1 MDANST
7 FYVCSLIE
15 YIGRKRKLRRE
26 DVVAALGAEALSR
39 IYRYADTFHCEPIG
53 KVADDFIRL
62 RSVPEGDFDN
72 VAACRYDPPDYW
84 TRGAVFGRLADD
96 TAEARPPAEAIAV
109 VYASPVGRALS
120 NYNTDLF
127 YQSRDYLKC
136 CFDAGRI
143 LEDE

>member
-15 YIGRKRKLRRE
+15 YIGRNRKLSRE
-26 DVVAALGAEALSR
+26 DVVSALGPETLSR
-39 IYRYADTFHCEPIG
+39 IYRYSDTFHCEPIG

-62 RSVPEGDFDN
+62 RTVPEGDYDN

-84 TRGAVFGRLADD
+84 TMGAVFGRLATD
-96 TAEARPPAEAIAV
+96 TAGSRPPAEAIAA

-127 YQSRDYLKC
+127 YQPREYLKS

-143 LEDE
+143 LED

>member
-15 YIGRKRKLRRE
+15 YIGRNRKLSRE
-26 DVVAALGAEALSR
+26 DVVSVLGQETLSR
-39 IYRYADTFHCEPIG
+39 IYRYADTFHCEPID

-62 RSVPEGDFDN
+62 RTVPEGDYDN

-84 TRGAVFGRLADD
+84 TMGAVFGRLATD
-96 TAEARPPAEAIAV
+96 TAGSHPPAEAIAA
-109 VYASPVGRALS
+109 VYSSPVGRALS

-127 YQSRDYLKC
+127 YQPREYLKS
-136 CFDAGRI
+136 CFNAGRI
-143 LEDE
+143 LED

>member
-15 YIGRKRKLRRE
+15 YIGRNRKLSRE
-26 DVVAALGAEALSR
+26 DVVSSLGQETLSR
-39 IYRYADTFHCEPIG
+39 IYCYSDTFHCEPID

-62 RSVPEGDFDN
+62 RTVPEGDFDN

-84 TRGAVFGRLADD
+84 TMGAVFGRLATD
-96 TAEARPPAEAIAV
+96 TAGSRPPAEAIAA
-109 VYASPVGRALS
+109 VYTSPVGRALS

-127 YQSRDYLKC
+127 YQPRDYLKS

-143 LEDE
+143 LED

>member
-7 FYVCSLIE
+7 FYACSLIE
-15 YIGRKRKLRRE
+15 YIGRICKLRRE
-26 DVVAALGAEALSR
+26 DVVAALGPEALSR
-39 IYRYADTFHCEPIG
+39 IYRFADTFHCEPIE

-62 RSVPEGDFDN
+62 RDVPKGTFDN
-72 VAACRYDPPDYW
+72 VAACKYDPPDYW
-84 TRGAVFGRLADD
+84 TMGAVFGRLVDD
-96 TAEARPPAEAIAV
+96 TAGTLSPAEAIAA

-127 YQSRDYLKC
+127 YQPRAYLKA

-143 LEDE
+143 VED